1 MARSKKEID
10 KELMYQKI
18 LPTANQ
24 GTRER
29 KQPAATMVDPILFPQ
44 RQAEPAA
51 EPPKPVE
58 QPAPIAPE
66 PQPPVVEI
74 PAAEPPAPEPK
85 EPQLVNL
92 MEGFVSSRID
102 EVMQKFNCCSC
113 ERCRRDILAM
123 ALNKLPPLYVLED
136 DLNLRDQKEKERSAD
151 VAAALVKSVLAI
163 KAHPNH

>member
-29 KQPAATMVDPILFPQ
+29 KQPAAMVDPILFPQ
-44 RQAEPAA
+44 RQAESA
-51 EPPKPVE
+51 VE

-66 PQPPVVEI
+66 PQPPVVEV
-74 PAAEPPAPEPK
+74 PAAEPPAPEPM

-92 MEGFVSSRID
+92 MESFVTSRID
-102 EVMQKFNCCSC
+102 EVMRKFNCCSC
-113 ERCRRDILAM
+113 DRCRRDILAM
-123 ALNKLPPLYVLED
+123 TLNKLPPLYVLED